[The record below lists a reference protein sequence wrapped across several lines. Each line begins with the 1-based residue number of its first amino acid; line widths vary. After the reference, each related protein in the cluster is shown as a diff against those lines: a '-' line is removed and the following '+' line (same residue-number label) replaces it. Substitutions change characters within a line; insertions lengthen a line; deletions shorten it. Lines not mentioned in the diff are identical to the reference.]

1 MGMKILRT
9 RLKKFMVKNCG
20 GRMFVGTSSHNMEPE
35 SCEAVCRQKVW
46 RNRFP
51 YLEPGSHASRSGF
64 LLGVMLSVTL
74 DLVFVYG
81 RLCVAKVWSDG

>member
-9 RLKKFMVKNCG
+9 RLKTFMVNKCG
-20 GRMFVGTSSHNMEPE
+20 SIMFVGTGSLSMELG

-74 DLVFVYG
+74 DLVWET
-81 RLCVAKVWSDG
+81 LQCKVWSDE